1 MTSLRSQVSA
11 YSLMKKDKDINLE
24 IDKQIREAICTSE
37 AIEAI
42 KEANI
47 ARLRAANTITQTKIE
62 DERFKERFKD
72 MTRIRNVQGIS
83 TELKRLLA
91 LPVWSKIDSDYNGTV
106 LTFLRTVKDIENT
119 AVDINISTLSN
130 EFKAALFGS
139 FEDAYYH
146 FVNVP
151 DDDGYDSSNVVT
163 SFFKIPDSRKNI
175 VRSAIL
181 KLVNYH
187 YNSLKKTAL
196 RYNVNDQKIEYFDQA
211 ASSIFGNLTFVDRS
225 DKDRQ
230 LLIGQGFNVLQKLKI
245 VNSITNI
252 LSIGFNNWALL
263 SMLASEIDK
272 FITYATET
280 PPSSSNSLKDYIS
293 SFMLN
298 KKYDIFILPKVLNKF
313 LRASDFI
320 GDTVDYLRKIND
332 IASQTAIDDESLYNM
347 TLQITKNEHEL
358 ADHAEA
364 DPADKLNHVSIGD
377 SAVLDSATAGP
388 SSASTD
394 VGSGF
399 APQSGLSNRSTR
411 SAFSLL
417 THDKAHFSENAANPY
432 VFTNPSKAKIKGGSL
447 SGEDEKRLKIL
458 EAYIKTGGNS
468 IRSLAEYAKLKK
480 RS

>member
-72 MTRIRNVQGIS
+72 MTRIRNVKGIS

-91 LPVWSKIDSDYNGTV
+91 LPVWSKIESDYSGTV
-106 LTFLRTVKDIENT
+106 LTFLKTIRDIENE
-119 AVDINISTLSN
+119 AIDINISTLSN
-130 EFKAALFGS
+130 EFKAALYGS
-139 FEDAYYH
+139 FEDALFY
-146 FVNVP
+146 FINVP
-151 DDDGYDSSNVVT
+151 DEDGYDSSNVMT
-163 SFFKIPDSRKNI
+163 DFFNFPESKRNI
-175 VRSAIL
+175 ARTAIID
-181 KLVNYH
+181 LVKTNY
-187 YNSLKKTAL
+187 NNLKKTAL
-196 RYNVNDQKIEYFDQA
+196 RYNVNDQKIDLFDQK
-211 ASSIFGNLTFVDRS
+211 ASSVYGDFTFSDRS

-230 LLIGQGFNVLQKLKI
+230 LMIGQGFNVLQKLKF

-263 SMLASEIDK
+263 SMTSKMLDEFLDYSL
-272 FITYATET
+272 TST
-280 PPSSSNSLKDYIS
+280 PSSKSTLKNYIFS
-293 SFMLN
+293 YMKN
-298 KKYDIFILPKVLNKF
+298 RNHNIFILPIIIKKYYY
-313 LRASDFI
+313 APEFI
-320 GDTVDYLRKIND
+320 GGLNDYLMKINQ
-332 IASQTAIDDESLYNM
+332 IKEQTDVDDESLYNM
-347 TLQITKNEHEL
+347 TLQITKTEHEL

-399 APQSGLSNRSTR
+399 APRSGLSNRSTR